1 MKTNEV
7 YGVSTDGIETTPN
20 EVYGVS
26 TDGIETTPNEVYGVS
41 ETKVNKIRQQILC
54 QTNDRQGG
62 PSPSHAYEHVDIT
75 KC

>member
-26 TDGIETTPNEVYGVS
+26 GTQVKKT
-41 ETKVNKIRQQILC
+41 RQPILC
-54 QTNDRQGG
+54 QTNDTQVG
-62 PSPSHAYEHVDIT
+62 PSPPHAYEHIDII
-75 KC
+75 K